1 MTPLSS
7 DTIDAEFRRWW
18 AQSYPHAAPNNR
30 AVEIAVA
37 FVLYLQECND
47 PRPPDQL

>member
-18 AQSYPHAAPNNR
+18 AQSYPNAAPNNR

>member
-18 AQSYPHAAPNNR
+18 SESFPHAAPNSR
-30 AVEIAVA
+30 TVEIAVA
-37 FVLYLQECND
+37 FVLYLQEHHD
-47 PRPPDQL
+47 DD

>member
-1 MTPLSS
+1 MTPLSP

-18 AQSYPHAAPNNR
+18 AQSYPNAAPNNR

-37 FVLYLQECND
+37 FVLYLQEQHD
-47 PRPPDQL
+47 HQ